1 MTQEQET
8 HEDNIPVE
16 GKGKGIFSEELEVGG
31 RDLVDKVQEII
42 KQGNV
47 RKVVIKSA
55 DDRVLLETSLTVSAV
70 AGGALALTGALVPVA
85 VLGVIAAAVSK
96 VKIEI
101 IREVTEDDDMIEVT
115 PKKKVE
121 IQVEDD
127 SK

>member
-1 MTQEQET
+1 MTQEHET
-8 HEDNIPVE
+8 HEDSVNVE
-16 GKGKGIFSEELEVGG
+16 DKGKRTFSEELEVGG

-101 IREVTEDDDMIEVT
+101 IREVTDDDEVIEVN

-127 SK
+127 SE